1 MNELRRGQ
9 QTAQDMV
16 QRLQEQTAEHEV
28 QKSALESQLRISK
41 WSQENADQMG
51 GKFDDELSRQLVA
64 TQKERS
70 ELRSK
75 VDSLNDK
82 IRSMETDKR
91 NNTSKFS
98 GNVKFDRSE
107 KSLFSDD
114 VDSNRMETE
123 NRRPG
128 QYSLNNSSFSCGL
141 DHSQIEQESR
151 ELRMKL
157 RRLETLL
164 AEKEAELARAKTKII
179 DSIKTMPGDSTT
191 DSRYRSVQAQ
201 SDRMLDSREQT
212 HRQQTLRLENQITML
227 REQLAQE
234 AKRRQMYIMRS
245 SRAGKEMQQLRQTLG
260 DSLRHVAHDPIDREL
275 LESESRRLDCAVS
288 LSSLPPTSGR
298 DYDRSLSPRIY
309 K

>member
-1 MNELRRGQ
+1 
-9 QTAQDMV
+9 MV

-41 WSQENADQMG
+41 WSQENTDQMG

-82 IRSMETDKR
+82 IRTMETDKR
-91 NNTSKFS
+91 NNSSKFS

-114 VDSNRMETE
+114 VDSNRAETE

-151 ELRMKL
+151 DLRMKL

-164 AEKEAELARAKTKII
+164 AEKEAELARAKTKDSVKTVGMPS
-179 DSIKTMPGDSTT
+179 DSIS
-191 DSRYRSVQAQ
+191 DSRYRSTQVQSEQ
-201 SDRMLDSREQT
+201 RLLDAREQT

-275 LESESRRLDCAVS
+275 LENESRRLDCAVS
-288 LSSLPPTSGR
+288 LSSLPPTSRG
-298 DYDRSLSPRIY
+298 DYERSLSPRMY

>member
-1 MNELRRGQ
+1 
-9 QTAQDMV
+9 MV

-28 QKSALESQLRISK
+28 QKSALESQLRITK
-41 WSQENADQMG
+41 WSQENSDQMG

-91 NNTSKFS
+91 NNSSKFS

-128 QYSLNNSSFSCGL
+128 QYSLNNSSFTCGL

-151 ELRMKL
+151 DLRMKL

-164 AEKEAELARAKTKII
+164 AEKEAELARAKTKIV
-179 DSIKTMPGDSTT
+179 DSIKTLPGDLTS
-191 DSRYRSVQAQ
+191 DSRYRSAQAQ
-201 SDRMLDSREQT
+201 SERMLDAREQT

-260 DSLRHVAHDPIDREL
+260 DSLRHVAHDPCLDREL